1 MIRWHKPEVGLLV
14 LRVAIGLIFLLHG
27 WMNLFGGQESF
38 VREMLSMVGWSIP
51 DAVLWFV
58 TFIESVGGLA
68 LVLGL
73 FTQPAALLLCAE
85 MVVAVAL
92 FHARQGFFIVA
103 IPNVP
108 LAYGFEYHVA
118 LVGGL
123 VCLILGGP
131 GMWAL
136 EARVLKA
143 VDEAR
148 PREPGAPT

>member
-73 FTQPAALLLCAE
+73 FTQPAALLLSVE

-92 FHARQGFFIVA
+92 FHVRQGFFIVA

-131 GMWAL
+131 GTWAL

-143 VDEAR
+143 VGEAR
-148 PREPGAPT
+148 TP